1 MNFGRSSRYWR
12 LRRPSWSGG
21 RRQRTAR
28 KAVSNAS
35 SSSAARTCR
44 RLFAAYTSLRGAF
57 ARLSRP
63 STGRVDAPPKWSRS
77 PRPSNASCACT
88 STLTGS
94 PLPARRR
101 LATTSSTRLLR
112 STASSMR
119 LCSPWATARRWSPTS
134 TPFPPTPAPPPLACH
149 CRRHVEVRTRLASI
163 VSPPRGPSQP
173 LQWPLTSRHGL
184 RYGVVGKLIWLV
196 PVACRV
202 CLVHCVFRGR

>member
-1 MNFGRSSRYWR
+1 MAGANPSTAAGLERLHKAHVQRYAHICAHHEIQFHPLAFDTLGRAHKSS
-12 LRRPSWSGG
+12 LPSWSGG
-21 RRQRTAR
+21 RRQRMAR

-134 TPFPPTPAPPPLACH
+134 TPFPRPPHLH
-149 CRRHVEVRTRLASI
+149 RRMRA
-163 VSPPRGPSQP
+163 RG
-173 LQWPLTSRHGL
+173 G
-184 RYGVVGKLIWLV
+184 
-196 PVACRV
+196 
-202 CLVHCVFRGR
+202 